1 MALEADVML
10 DVDDIEDVLL
20 MELKDDEVEELDDV
34 VGVWELDEEVDTVLL
49 VLVVDLLSAIAPPT
63 ATIIIITTMT
73 TMPIV
78 LEMALT
84 FFAKRVLEIKI

>member
-1 MALEADVML
+1 ML